1 MAWAAAEARAEA
13 EAVRARA
20 GEARATAKAKC
31 EAARKAVEE
40 AVKGVG
46 ATEEVVAA
54 HVAAVEAF
62 ERDFTAAKLTPAE
75 EIHLKRLRQEAQWS
89 EAEELHLER
98 LRAVMKERELK
109 RQLQQAE
116 EELQRLSL
124 QTQSVSQ
131 AQSVPAWGLEHLGA
145 DCPICQEELGTAGDV
160 VQLQCPQP
168 AGANESAPHLFHL
181 TCITHHAESWG
192 KRGFPG
198 TPGTQSPCP
207 SCRAPMV
214 QCRSVRTGKLHPLTA
229 EAEAGQSAAPVTGPA
244 DRAALRQLT
253 QLQQD
258 LPQAPPSSARA
269 ERRFGPNYY
278 EGSQSPS
285 PSSAR
290 RGPSATAASTATAS
304 TPPRATSTH
313 VTTASPTD
321 AVDAAAAS
329 PAPAA
334 SAPASTDAP
343 APTAARR
350 SPRPDEPPTSP
361 METDEPHT
369 APSTA
374 VATADEGGG
383 EGAASADPDEGV
395 ALSDLFSED
404 DEEGGG
410 ALSSPLTHALAPNA

>member
-1 MAWAAAEARAEA
+1 M
-13 EAVRARA
+13 RARA

-98 LRAVMKERELK
+98 LRAGMKERELK
-109 RQLQQAE
+109 HQVQQTE
-116 EELQRLSL
+116 EELKRLSL

-244 DRAALRQLT
+244 DRAALRLLA

-258 LPQAPPSSARA
+258 LPQAPPGSARA

-304 TPPRATSTH
+304 TPPRATSAP

-321 AVDAAAAS
+321 AIGVAAAS
-329 PAPAA
+329 PAAAATASASTAAAAA
-334 SAPASTDAP
+334 S
-343 APTAARR
+343 RG
-350 SPRPDEPPTSP
+350 SPRPAEPPTTP
-361 METDEPHT
+361 METDEPHA
-369 APSTA
+369 APPPAASA
-374 VATADEGGG
+374 SGEGGA
-383 EGAASADPDEGV
+383 EGAAPSRAPVSDEEV
-395 ALSDLFSED
+395 TESELFGED

-410 ALSSPLTHALAPNA
+410 ALSSPPTHALAPNSQTQT

>member
-1 MAWAAAEARAEA
+1 M
-13 EAVRARA
+13 RARA

-278 EGSQSPS
+278 EGPQPPS
-285 PSSAR
+285 RSSSAR

-304 TPPRATSTH
+304 TPPRATSAP

-321 AVDAAAAS
+321 AIGVAAAS
-329 PAPAA
+329 PAAAATASASTAAAAA
-334 SAPASTDAP
+334 S
-343 APTAARR
+343 RG
-350 SPRPDEPPTSP
+350 SPRPAEPPTTP
-361 METDEPHT
+361 METDEPHA
-369 APSTA
+369 APPPAASA
-374 VATADEGGG
+374 SGEGGA
-383 EGAASADPDEGV
+383 EGAAPSRAPVSDEEV
-395 ALSDLFSED
+395 TESELFGED

-410 ALSSPLTHALAPNA
+410 ALSSPPTHALAPNSQTQT

>member
-1 MAWAAAEARAEA
+1 M
-13 EAVRARA
+13 RARA

-244 DRAALRQLT
+244 DRAALRLLR

-258 LPQAPPSSARA
+258 LPPAPPGSARA
-269 ERRFGPNYY
+269 ERRFRPNYY
-278 EGSQSPS
+278 EGPQSPS
-285 PSSAR
+285 RSSVR
-290 RGPSATAASTATAS
+290 RGPSATAGGSPRPAAQSTSPMEVDEPHAA
-304 TPPRATSTH
+304 PP
-313 VTTASPTD
+313 
-321 AVDAAAAS
+321 
-329 PAPAA
+329 PAA
-334 SAPASTDAP
+334 SASG
-343 APTAARR
+343 
-350 SPRPDEPPTSP
+350 
-361 METDEPHT
+361 
-369 APSTA
+369 
-374 VATADEGGG
+374 EGGA
-383 EGAASADPDEGV
+383 EGAAPSRAPVSDEEV
-395 ALSDLFSED
+395 TESELFGED

-410 ALSSPLTHALAPNA
+410 ALSSPPTHALAPNSQTQT

>member
-1 MAWAAAEARAEA
+1 MRAE
-13 EAVRARA
+13 V

-62 ERDFTAAKLTPAE
+62 ERDFTAAELTPDE
-75 EIHLKRLRQEAQWS
+75 KMHLERLRQEAQWS

-98 LRAVMKERELK
+98 LRAGMKERELK
-109 RQLQQAE
+109 HQVQQTE
-116 EELQRLSL
+116 EKLKRLSL

-131 AQSVPAWGLEHLGA
+131 AQSVPVWGLEHLGA

-168 AGANESAPHLFHL
+168 PGANESAPHLFHL
-181 TCITHHAESWG
+181 TCITHHANIWG
-192 KRGFPG
+192 KRGSPG
-198 TPGTQSPCP
+198 TAGTQAPCP

-214 QCRSVRTGKLHPLTA
+214 QCRPVHTGKLQPLA
-229 EAEAGQSAAPVTGPA
+229 ADAEAGQSAAPVTGPA
-244 DRAALRQLT
+244 DRAALRRLA

-258 LPQAPPSSARA
+258 LPQAPPGSARA
-269 ERRFGPNYY
+269 ERRFRPNYY
-278 EGSQSPS
+278 EGPPS
-285 PSSAR
+285 RSSSTR
-290 RGPSATAASTATAS
+290 RGPSATAASTSSA
-304 TPPRATSTH
+304 PPRATRAP

-321 AVDAAAAS
+321 AIGVAAAS

-343 APTAARR
+343 ATAASRG
-350 SPRPDEPPTSP
+350 SPRPAEPPTTP
-361 METDEPHT
+361 METDEPHA
-369 APSTA
+369 APRPA
-374 VATADEGGG
+374 AATSGEGGA
-383 EGAASADPDEGV
+383 EGAASSHAAVPDEDV
-395 ALSDLFSED
+395 TESDLFGED

-410 ALSSPLTHALAPNA
+410 ALSSPRTHALAPNSQTQT